1 MSMFNTQEICMAC
14 SDAERQDPRYQ
25 EARAA
30 DEQAI
35 RTGNYNFAG
44 IGRWK
49 TVRCFARAR
58 PDLAG
63 LRT

>member
-35 RTGNYNFAG
+35 RTGNYNFPG
-44 IGRWK
+44 IGR
-49 TVRCFARAR
+49 
-58 PDLAG
+58 
-63 LRT
+63 